1 MILAIDFD
9 GTIVKHAYPAI
20 GTEIPFAFETLKLL
34 QADGHQLILWTYRT
48 GDRLQEAVDFCK
60 KNGLEFYA
68 VNRCYPEEPDEETI
82 ARKVLADVYIDDRN
96 LGGIPDWG
104 VIYRRITGKDA
115 TVTATPVVYYANVF
129 LRFGTWLEKI
139 KRDYIQNK

>member
-9 GTIVKHAYPAI
+9 GTIVTHAYPDI
-20 GTEIPFAFETLKLL
+20 GREIPFAFQTLKLL

-48 GDRLQEAVDFCK
+48 GKRLEEAVEYCSN
-60 KNGLEFYA
+60 NGLEFYA

-82 ARKVLADVYIDDRN
+82 ARKVLADIYVDDRN

-104 VIYRRITGKDA
+104 VIYRKITGKEMM
-115 TVTATPVVYYANVF
+115 PSSGNRKVYYANVF
-129 LRFGTWLEKI
+129 LRFGTWLEKVR
-139 KRDYIQNK
+139 RDYKNQ